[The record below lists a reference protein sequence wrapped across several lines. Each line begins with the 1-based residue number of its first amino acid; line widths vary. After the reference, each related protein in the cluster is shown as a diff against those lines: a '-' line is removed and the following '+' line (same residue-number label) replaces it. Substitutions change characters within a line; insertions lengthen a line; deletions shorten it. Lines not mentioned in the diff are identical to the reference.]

1 MKITSRVLT
10 DAVLAANQSAL
21 ADYPSGLRV
30 VGPDGNG
37 LYSMQLIPRKT
48 GAHPPVILCYG
59 PPREAYVAMQAVLA
73 ALPVV
78 RGIADGKLSV
88 AASSLVDSAR
98 RREGQSKQEYERDLA
113 INTNVVLSL
122 IGGAK

>member
-10 DAVLAANQSAL
+10 DAVLAANQSVL

-48 GAHPPVILCYG
+48 GGSPIISCPALLF
-59 PPREAYVAMQAVLA
+59 VLPMSPGA
-73 ALPVV
+73 RKGGRRPSMTVLLMPLLV
-78 RGIADGKLSV
+78 RCGS
-88 AASSLVDSAR
+88 
-98 RREGQSKQEYERDLA
+98 
-113 INTNVVLSL
+113 
-122 IGGAK
+122 

>member
-10 DAVLAANQSAL
+10 DAVLAANQSVL

-48 GAHPPVILCYG
+48 GAHPPVILCYS

-78 RGIADGKLSV
+78 RGIADNLLSC
-88 AASSLVDSAR
+88 AAVRLADVAR
-98 RREGQSKQEYERDLA
+98 RPEGWTKAEHDR
-113 INTNVVLSL
+113 SL
-122 IGGAK
+122 DAAVGSVRFLTGGVP